1 MMLNLIIT
9 AIFLISVAI
18 AAGSITITSQLR
30 TQFKFDFLS
39 TLLYMQ
45 VFCFMFGFYAIW
57 GQVIVVSYVTP
68 LFDKL
73 IVQKINEITVLF
85 GTPFI
90 IFGWLMML
98 KLIAELT
105 GKKMWHYFNAVFLIV
120 NISFLVAVGLYTSK
134 TTGLKVSDVLTYY
147 YFVSGLAYGL
157 YGSLSLWRAGN
168 KQQVLKQP
176 LRQNLSKGIVLFA
189 LTQNGIL
196 LFCYSNIWIA
206 LLFIF
211 LFFAGT
217 AFIPIYLNYN
227 HEFHLQPAKISTPL
241 SLDDFYMK
249 YEISPR
255 EKEIIRE
262 ICNGLSNQQI
272 ADKLFISLQTV
283 KDHTHRI
290 YGKTLATSRM
300 QLMKMVQEGTGNL

>member
-18 AAGSITITSQLR
+18 AAGSIIITSQLR

-57 GQVIVVSYVTP
+57 GQVIVISYVTP
-68 LFDKL
+68 LFNK
-73 IVQKINEITVLF
+73 IVVEKIKEITVLF

-98 KLIAELT
+98 RLIAELT
-105 GKKMWHYFNAVFLIV
+105 GKKTWQYFNAVFLLG
-120 NISFLVAVGLYTSK
+120 NISFLVVVGVYTSK
-134 TTGLKVSDVLTYY
+134 AAGVKVSDVLTYY
-147 YFVSGLAYGL
+147 YLISGLAYTL
-157 YGSLSLWRAGN
+157 YGSISLWRGGN

-176 LRQNLSKGIVLFA
+176 QRQNLARGIVLFVLA
-189 LTQNGIL
+189 QNGIL
-196 LFCYSNIWIA
+196 LFCYSNIWMA
-206 LLFIF
+206 LLFIL

-217 AFIPIYLNYN
+217 AFIPIYLKYYQ
-227 HEFHLQPAKISTPL
+227 EFRLPPAQISTPL
-241 SLDDFYMK
+241 VLDDFCIK

-255 EKEIIRE
+255 EKEIIIE

-272 ADKLFISLQTV
+272 ADKLFIGLQTV

-290 YGKTLATSRM
+290 YGKTLANSRM
-300 QLMKMVQEGTGNL
+300 QLMKMVQEGVGK

>member
-45 VFCFMFGFYAIW
+45 VFYFMFGFYAIW
-57 GQVIVVSYVTP
+57 GQVIVISYVTP
-68 LFDKL
+68 LFNKL
-73 IVQKINEITVLF
+73 IVEKINEITILF

-98 KLIAELT
+98 RLIAELI
-105 GKKMWHYFNAVFLIV
+105 GKKLWNYFNAVFLLG

-134 TTGLKVSDVLTYY
+134 TAGVKVSDVLTYY
-147 YFVSGLAYGL
+147 YLISGLTYAL
-157 YGSLSLWRAGN
+157 YGGISLWRAGN
-168 KQQVLKQP
+168 KQLILKQP
-176 LRQNLSKGIVLFA
+176 QRQNLSKGIVLFVLA
-189 LTQNGIL
+189 QNGAL
-196 LFCYSNIWIA
+196 LFCYSNIWIT

-211 LFFAGT
+211 LYFAGT
-217 AFIPIYLNYN
+217 AFIPIYLKYN
-227 HEFHLQPAKISTPL
+227 QEFRLPPAQISTPL
-241 SLDDFYMK
+241 ELDDFCMK

-262 ICNGLSNQQI
+262 ICKGLSNQQI
-272 ADKLFISLQTV
+272 ADKLFITLQTV

-290 YGKTLATSRM
+290 YGKTFAISRM
-300 QLMKMVQEGTGNL
+300 QLMKMVQEGSGK